1 MEMNT
6 ERFYYRVDRRKI
18 SLLKFTFD
26 AYEGV
31 AVVTT
36 LDAAKG
42 VVVLAVAPGCRE
54 MVRGIMAD
62 LGRRFLIE
70 NRDGPMGSA
79 HVGDDAYQTP
89 VY

>member
-1 MEMNT
+1 MNT

-36 LDAAKG
+36 LDAVKG
-42 VVVLAVAPGCRE
+42 LVVLAVAPGCADMARH
-54 MVRGIMAD
+54 IMAD

-70 NRDGPMGSA
+70 PRDGPLA
-79 HVGDDAYQTP
+79 P
-89 VY
+89 PCE